1 MSKLLKFF
9 FCALLLSG
17 AVTAKAQEQPQQ
29 KSPEEIAEI
38 EIGHWE
44 AILKLSQTQIFYVD
58 SILNHNYKAMFEEIE
73 KMKAMGMQSP
83 DTFRTIQGKWVEKN
97 VVAMK
102 GVLDEQQYIGYLKGI
117 GRGKEYKKGK
127 DGLYYKKEELAKQK
141 QGSKTKNTS
150 R

>member
-17 AVTAKAQEQPQQ
+17 AVVAQAQEQPQQ
-29 KSPEEIAEI
+29 KSPEEIAALEI
-38 EIGHWE
+38 EHWE
-44 AILKLSQTQIFYVD
+44 SLLKLDQTQIFYVD
-58 SILNHNYKAMFEEIE
+58 SILNHNYKAMFDEIE
-73 KMKAMGMQSP
+73 KMKGMGMQSP
-83 DTFRTIQGKWVEKN
+83 ETFRAIQGKWVEKN